1 MNVDLVPR
9 QILRPE
15 AYISADWYERER
27 RELLGRVWTFV
38 GFTGDFARPGDY
50 RTVAAGCYPLAVLR
64 DRDGGLNAFHN
75 LCRHRGSRLLEGSG
89 NAGTSIRCFYHNW
102 TYDLSGRLV
111 LVPQEAEQFRGLDKS
126 CLGLKPAKVATW
138 RNLVFAHP
146 DPRAE
151 ALESWLAGFGE
162 RVGPHEIERL
172 VEVADVTY
180 RCKANWKLVI
190 ENFIDG
196 YHFFYLHPVSFGDA
210 DYHGQRWWPAGRHWM
225 FHRPL
230 KPGVT
235 HENEDLPVIRGVDS
249 AYGAGAYVLFPNLAL
264 FETATSWSTF
274 HARAIGPD
282 ETLIDIRLLAEPTA
296 LERLG
301 TKDVPLDAL
310 PDCVVASKGPYSFH
324 RAEDR
329 ELHPLKSDNAML
341 EDIYACEA
349 MQAGMA
355 SPAYEVG
362 PLSGWE
368 TSLGFFQSQV
378 LDYVPTNL

>member
-190 ENFIDG
+190 ENFLDT
-196 YHFFYLHPVSFGDA
+196 YHLPFLHPQLGPVETAKRFLTLDEGALVGINYVTGAADKNKGDA
-210 DYHGQRWWPAGRHWM
+210 GFRT
-225 FHRPL
+225 F
-230 KPGVT
+230 PGFT
-235 HENEDLPVIRGVDS
+235 AKELASQDI
-249 AYGAGAYVLFPNLAL
+249 AMLFPNTL
-264 FETATSWSTF
+264 FELVPEHVMFFRVDPVTPTLT
-274 HARAIGPD
+274 R
-282 ETLIDIRLLAEPTA
+282 ETLAFYYLGDDAEKPELAEQRQAAFDAWDRINRQDFPA
-296 LERLG
+296 LYDLQ
-301 TKDVPLDAL
+301 A
-310 PDCVVASKGPYSFH
+310 ASH
-324 RAEDR
+324 
-329 ELHPLKSDNAML
+329 
-341 EDIYACEA
+341 
-349 MQAGMA
+349 
-355 SPAYEVG
+355 SPAARDLPPPSPLWEIASARFRERIDAIVG
-362 PLSGWE
+362 
-368 TSLGFFQSQV
+368 
-378 LDYVPTNL
+378 DA